1 MQENPVDPVYW
12 PFGNWSYNAPVL
24 KVQRPVGISFSKAQ
38 ETELMH
44 VQFAYAAISKATDGE
59 ASIGLVARGPLSG
72 VAAPEGA
79 TAGRLCPARALL
91 DQESEVL
98 IRAAGQRSTSPFV
111 AILPVGG
118 GVCAGGKRG
127 VAPRVRRKHGFGHGA
142 CAVFGIVKME

>member
-1 MQENPVDPVYW
+1 MQENPVDAVYW

-24 KVQRPVGISFSKAQ
+24 KAQRPAGISFSKAQ

-59 ASIGLVARGPLSG
+59 ASIGLVARRPVSG
-72 VAAPEGA
+72 VGVPEQA
-79 TAGRLCPARALL
+79 TAGRLSPARALL

-111 AILPVGG
+111 AILSVGG
-118 GVCAGGKRG
+118 GVRAGGRRG
-127 VAPRVRRKHGFGHGA
+127 VAPRVRREHGFGHGA
-142 CAVFGIVKME
+142 CAVFGIVKM